1 MELKKLWS
9 IIMKNKA
16 HFYGSSFTWGHGLW
30 LFDFDGYHKE
40 IFNRPDFN
48 WNNIL
53 LPRLDIWESDIK
65 HFDSRGG
72 ESGHLRDWKSRKF
85 CRENRVS
92 KLLSNHY
99 GLEEVNKAKSG
110 GLIAETVI
118 MMNKEKNWESVGL
131 LSIEFYGIGRYQPV
145 TTSDNKM
152 VALTPTE
159 IEDYIENSEDDYW
172 PEILKNWVINFDYD
186 FELKTQLQ
194 KLEEQLEKIEKF
206 NIPTVIHFWESYDIR
221 EIKNIISDY
230 PLVDKYTMNKD
241 ESILEWAK
249 NKYQIHDE
257 HPYYNKSIGKRDQHL
272 GLKGHKELFKR
283 IKNFLGE
290 I

>member
-1 MELKKLWS
+1 
-9 IIMKNKA
+9 
-16 HFYGSSFTWGHGLW
+16 
-30 LFDFDGYHKE
+30 
-40 IFNRPDFN
+40 
-48 WNNIL
+48 
-53 LPRLDIWESDIK
+53 
-65 HFDSRGG
+65 
-72 ESGHLRDWKSRKF
+72 
-85 CRENRVS
+85 
-92 KLLSNHY
+92 
-99 GLEEVNKAKSG
+99 
-110 GLIAETVI
+110 
-118 MMNKEKNWESVGL
+118 MNKEKNWESVGL
-131 LSIEFYGIGRYQPV
+131 LSIEFYGIGRYKPV
-145 TTSDNKM
+145 TKPGMS
-152 VALTPTE
+152 ALTPTE

-172 PEILKNWVINFDYD
+172 PKILKNWVINFDYD

-221 EIKNIISDY
+221 EIKNIILDY

-272 GLKGHKELFKR
+272 GVKGHKELFKR

>member
-40 IFNRPDFN
+40 IFNRPDFD

-65 HFDSRGG
+65 NFDFRGRESR
-72 ESGHLRDWKSRKF
+72 HLIDWESRKF

-99 GLEEVNKAKSG
+99 GLEEVNRAKSG

-131 LSIEFYGIGRYQPV
+131 LSIEFYGIGRYKPV
-145 TTSDNKM
+145 TKPGMS
-152 VALTPTE
+152 ALTPTE

-172 PEILKNWVINFDYD
+172 PKILKNWVINFDYD

-221 EIKNIISDY
+221 EIKNIILDY

-272 GLKGHKELFKR
+272 GVKGHKELFKR